1 MSSTDYS
8 RKILKIVVAQLS
20 KTIGF
25 QSAQTITLDVLGE
38 ILECYILLICKAS
51 REFAELGK

>member
-25 QSAQTITLDVLGE
+25 QSAQTITLHVLGE
-38 ILECYILLICKAS
+38 I
-51 REFAELGK
+51 